1 MTFIITAIAEL
12 FLCFTGVVYY
22 AYGYEHYV
30 ANAEHPLLEKVCLS
44 ILTGLYI
51 FMCTGLI
58 LKQQT

>member
-1 MTFIITAIAEL
+1 MSFITLSIAEL

-30 ANAEHPLLEKVCLS
+30 ANEEHPLLEKVCLS

-58 LKQQT
+58 LK